1 MTMSRSDAA
10 KVAANTRWAFEPDR
24 AKATAAGTSA
34 FLAKFEQ
41 QVDPDGV
48 LSAAERTKRAR
59 NLLSAHM
66 TRIRARRR
74 QPRTPPT

>member
-1 MTMSRSDAA
+1 MTLSRSDAA

-24 AKATAAGTSA
+24 AKATRAGTEA
-34 FLAKFEQ
+34 FLAKFER

-48 LSAAERTKRAR
+48 LPPEERAKRAR

-66 TRIRARRR
+66 TRIRGQRR
-74 QPRTPPT
+74 PRTTGT